1 MIDGLK
7 LAMSGDEVIS
17 RLTDRMDRI
26 RAIIG
31 IKRDAI
37 AGNAP
42 PPRTDYVT
50 QVPAETVEEE
60 IRQHEHRIQVLSIVR
75 DHVLRGEIYLIG
87 KKDLEFGELLP
98 DPPPEPES
106 SFSEHIRWVTHPVD
120 VSAALP
126 GACRPGDGSLGR
138 TR

>member
-1 MIDGLK
+1 MPSSSKEERKMIDGLK

-37 AGNAP
+37 AG
-42 PPRTDYVT
+42 
-50 QVPAETVEEE
+50 
-60 IRQHEHRIQVLSIVR
+60 
-75 DHVLRGEIYLIG
+75 
-87 KKDLEFGELLP
+87 DLEFGELLP

-106 SFSEHIRWVTHPVD
+106 SFSEDIRWVTHPVD
-120 VSAALP
+120 VRAAL
-126 GACRPGDGSLGR
+126 GGSCCPGD
-138 TR
+138 

>member
-7 LAMSGDEVIS
+7 LAMSGDEVIT
-17 RLTDRMDRI
+17 LLNDRMDRI

-42 PPRTDYVT
+42 PPRTDYVV
-50 QVPAETVEEE
+50 QVPAETVEQE
-60 IRQHEHRIQVLSIVR
+60 IRQHEHRIQVLTIVR
-75 DHVLRGEIYLIG
+75 NHILRGEIYLIG

-106 SFSEHIRWVTHPVD
+106 TFPEHIRWVTHPVD
-120 VSAALP
+120 VSAAL
-126 GACRPGDGSLGR
+126 GGSCCPGD
-138 TR
+138 

>member
-26 RAIIG
+26 RAIVG

-37 AGNAP
+37 AGNGP
-42 PPRTDYVT
+42 PPRTDYVC

-75 DHVLRGEIYLIG
+75 DHILRGEIYLIG

-106 SFSEHIRWVTHPVD
+106 SFSEHIRWVTNPVD
-120 VSAALP
+120 VSAAL
-126 GACRPGDGSLGR
+126 RGSCCPR
-138 TR
+138 D